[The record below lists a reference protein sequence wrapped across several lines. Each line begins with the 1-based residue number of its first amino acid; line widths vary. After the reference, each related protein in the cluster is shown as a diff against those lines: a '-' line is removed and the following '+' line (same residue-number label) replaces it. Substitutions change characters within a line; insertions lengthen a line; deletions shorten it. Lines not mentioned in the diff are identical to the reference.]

1 VTIPNFLPVN
11 HTNTA
16 FLRSMLGNG
25 KKPENKYYMKIPPQ
39 KHFCECK
46 RDINKEKSVNFKRV
60 F

>member
-1 VTIPNFLPVN
+1 
-11 HTNTA
+11 
-16 FLRSMLGNG
+16 MLGNG
-25 KKPENKYYMKIPPQ
+25 KKPENKYYVKIPPQ